1 MEPAA
6 GHEGAWPVV
15 PPGAVSI
22 GAGRRFQRE
31 GPTGQ
36 LSDRPKEPMVATDSQ
51 AGVDAAA
58 VLCWTLAIDLE
69 IDWAAIER
77 PDSDEPPL

>member
-1 MEPAA
+1 
-6 GHEGAWPVV
+6 
-15 PPGAVSI
+15 
-22 GAGRRFQRE
+22 
-31 GPTGQ
+31 
-36 LSDRPKEPMVATDSQ
+36 MVATDSQ

-77 PDSDEPPL
+77 PDSDEPLL